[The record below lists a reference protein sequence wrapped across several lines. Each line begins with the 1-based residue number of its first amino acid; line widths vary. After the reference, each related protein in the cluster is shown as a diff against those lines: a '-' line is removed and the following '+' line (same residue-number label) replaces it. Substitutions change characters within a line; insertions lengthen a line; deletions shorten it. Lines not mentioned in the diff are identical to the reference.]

1 MVSQWDISSWW
12 FLTFFNGSN
21 CIFWVWNPPLDYI
34 AFKVFFRRLD
44 KIIDCWNVS
53 TSKWDISWNGGRKMM
68 VLSHAN
74 WTQLQPHHRRWLLS
88 GKIRRIPG
96 CPFGKSSTTR
106 DIFHLH
112 VHQSLDVFLILY
124 IHEYPRIPCFPWF
137 PIPHFHHIFMAIAE
151 QSKPRNERL
160 AGLLAR
166 GGASAGNFPGGV
178 RSRQVTR
185 HQNDVEIG
193 RIWRATP
200 KKDRTVKILFGFF
213 GLW

>member
-1 MVSQWDISSWW
+1 MKPRR
-12 FLTFFNGSN
+12 LTTLHSK
-21 CIFWVWNPPLDYI
+21 Y
-34 AFKVFFRRLD
+34 FFRRLD

-53 TSKWDISWNGGRKMM
+53 TSKWDINWNGGRKMM
-68 VLSHAN
+68 ALSHAN

-88 GKIRRIPG
+88 GKNRRIHG

-137 PIPHFHHIFMAIAE
+137 PIPHFPHIFMATAE
-151 QSKPRNERL
+151 KSNPRNERL

-166 GGASAGNFPGGV
+166 GGASAGNFPGESAFPSSDSAPK
-178 RSRQVTR
+178 RCWNRQDLKSNPQKKIEQSKSSLDSLDCGKLFFLYLFWEL
-185 HQNDVEIG
+185 HIVEVS
-193 RIWRATP
+193 T
-200 KKDRTVKILFGFF
+200 
-213 GLW
+213 